1 MPATTQTIKLSRP
14 LLHLRGLRRLTE
26 EVRLLA
32 SALLQP
38 GRVLEDV
45 ERMHELHRRAARI
58 EASDPAQAA
67 QLRARMARIG
77 L

>member
-1 MPATTQTIKLSRP
+1 MPATTQSIKLSQP
-14 LLHLRGLRRLTE
+14 LPMRGIRRLAE
-26 EVRLLA
+26 ELRLLV

-38 GRVLEDV
+38 SRVLDEV
-45 ERMHELHRRAARI
+45 EQMHELHRRAARL

-67 QLRARMARIG
+67 RLRARMARIG